1 MSKVTAL
8 QVMRIALQQYH
19 VVESPAGSNNVKYN
33 TAYYGHAVRGDKYA
47 WCAVLVWWVG
57 WIAAGKD
64 QSLNPFY
71 KNANAADIQILTV
84 KNKNGKYILK
94 QTSNNTKKKN
104 ALPKYKLGDN
114 ISFNFNGGT
123 SRQHTGLVV
132 GVWENYIYCLE
143 GNTSFDENGSQSNG
157 GAVALRKRYYTT
169 GVCVVRPDYAPF
181 VYFKPSTPYEGK
193 TVKLPARGW
202 FRYGDNNAK
211 VVALQQALRWANG
224 YGLVDDGDFGGKTFA
239 EVVIFQLANGL
250 EPDGQFGENCLDKLN
265 ELIAKNRPKNDDLTD
280 ETPTVDTNINK
291 ENFVPTQGD
300 LCYDLSDHQGKLS
313 VEYFEDIKKKGVK
326 SVILRATYTKLA
338 SPFRLRVDAHF
349 HHNIKNAIKA
359 GMHIG
364 TYHFSQAIS
373 KSEGKEEASF
383 HLKEIEPYIEHI
395 DLPVGFDCE
404 FGKYKG
410 DDGKWHNSRFNA
422 SVAKK
427 KGKTGMQD
435 IIDGFCDP
443 IKKARYEPMLYANL
457 TMFNNYLPASIY
469 KKLKIWIAQ
478 YNKTCDY
485 KHPYFMWQFTSN
497 NGKLDENKFGTQD
510 TNVKKKTKGQRIAAE
525 AKECSYPKGTSK
537 KVCGYPDGKPKPEY
551 KKALN
556 EAYPD
561 RSKWGKQTRAGASCD
576 VAVGTFIRASGVDKK
591 FPRGLDEVESYMK
604 KNKDKWEKTGVTS
617 KAKMKKGDVIYELY
631 KGGGGHISVFINEN
645 TIANAH
651 YNGKTYPILESYDKQ
666 IKGKSKCKKFI
677 VYRAKE

>member
-1 MSKVTAL
+1 MNKPTAL
-8 QVMRIALQQYH
+8 EVMRIALQQYH

-33 TAYYGHAVRGDKYA
+33 TAYYGRKVHGNDYA
-47 WCAVLVWWVG
+47 WCSVLVWWCG

-64 QSLNPFY
+64 NSLNPFY
-71 KNANAADIQILTV
+71 KNANAADIQTLTV
-84 KNKNGKYILK
+84 KYKNGKYILK
-94 QTSNNTKKKN
+94 QTADNSKKKA
-104 ALPKYKLGDN
+104 ALPKYRLGDN

-132 GVWENYIYCLE
+132 GVWGNYIYCLE
-143 GNTSFDENGSQSNG
+143 GNTSFDESGSQSNG
-157 GAVALRKRYYTT
+157 GAVALRKRFYTV

-193 TVKLPARGW
+193 IVKLPARGW

-211 VVALQQALRWANG
+211 VGALQEALKWANG
-224 YGLVDDGDFGGKTFA
+224 YKLSADNDFGGKTFA

-250 EPDGQFGENCLDKLN
+250 EPDGQFGEKCLDKLN
-265 ELIAKNRPKNDDLTD
+265 ELIDQNKPKNGDLTD
-280 ETPTVDTNINK
+280 ETPEVDTNINK

-300 LCYDLSDHQGKLS
+300 LCYDLSNHQGKLS
-313 VEYFEDIKKKGVK
+313 VDYFKDIKEKGVK
-326 SVILRATYTKLA
+326 SVILRSSYTKMAMFKMYKDLA
-338 SPFRLRVDAHF
+338 FD
-349 HHNIKNAIKA
+349 HNIKNAITA
-359 GMHIG
+359 GLHIG
-364 TYHFSQAIS
+364 IYHYSSAIT
-373 KSEGKEEASF
+373 KEEAK
-383 HLKEIEPYIEHI
+383 KEADFCLSCIAPYKDDI
-395 DLPVGFDCE
+395 DLPVVFDCE
-404 FGKYKG
+404 FGSKTA
-410 DDGKWHNSRFNA
+410 DGPPRFTA
-422 SVAKK
+422 AKAKK
-427 KGKTGMQD
+427 IGKIGMGD
-435 IIDGFCDP
+435 IVDAFCDAV
-443 IKKARYEPMLYANL
+443 KKAGYEPMLYANL
-457 TMFNNYLPASIY
+457 NMFNNYLPASIY

-478 YNKTCDY
+478 YNNTCDY

-510 TNVKKKTKGQRIAAE
+510 TNVKKKSKGQKIDAK

-537 KVCGYPDGKPKPEY
+537 DVCGYPNGKPKPEY
-551 KKALN
+551 KKALD

-576 VAVGTFIRASGVDKK
+576 VAVGTFVRASGVDKK
-591 FPRGLDEVESYMK
+591 FPRGLDEVEAYMK
-604 KNKDKWEKTGVTS
+604 KNKDKWEKTGITKKS
-617 KAKMKKGDVIYELY
+617 EMKKGDVIYELY